1 MTSALR
7 WFRIMIQGSVVSVS
21 IVVLLLAIQPGVGWL
36 TFHLNKQLFDQ
47 MAGHAIWK
55 DLAWIALLLAL
66 LKLVELVLTE
76 GSRLVQAQL
85 SLRIHNRLEH
95 HLYSSIQPS
104 CITHLETPA
113 FNHDTTIL
121 KNSLNQIE
129 QSISS
134 TIGLVQQVLI
144 LGVYGYLIFT
154 YSWVTGLILLLFSLP
169 LFWVE
174 LLSALRL
181 EKYFHKVAQ
190 QQIESMLASDLILK
204 PQALK
209 ETMIFGSQRYL
220 LHRWSEAAESVIR
233 KTFTL
238 KFGEFKLRSVAV
250 IFQPVGFLLAQLIYF
265 NMLAAST
272 ITLGDYAALSAAAMT
287 VFTSISMIAGN
298 ARIFNQIP
306 IATRN
311 FKKFMTTY
319 IQAPDGQQSARLGTV
334 HNVRLNQLTF
344 AYPNATQPALTN
356 ISLDMADHDVIAIV
370 GANGSGKS
378 TLAKVLLGLHE
389 VEPNMLYINNHD
401 INDIERRFWFEQVSI
416 VNQDYMKY
424 SFSVYENI
432 ALQHPKRE
440 VQERVRQL
448 IQAYPLLVP
457 VELHHE
463 LDTVLG
469 NSLQGGRQLSGG
481 QWQRIA
487 IARALFKDSP
497 YLLLD
502 EATSELDPITELDL
516 INQIILDRIGRT
528 TVIVTHNLSV
538 ASMAQQ
544 VIVMHEGR
552 IMERGSHQEL
562 LLSKGMYFEMWN
574 KRHQYEGDTVHEQ
587 SYVSGSV

>member
-1 MTSALR
+1 M
-7 WFRIMIQGSVVSVS
+7 MQGSLVS
-21 IVVLLLAIQPGVGWL
+21 ISVVILLLAIQPGVGWL

-55 DLAWIALLLAL
+55 ELAIIAALLAG
-66 LKLVELVLTE
+66 LKLLELILTE

-104 CITHLETPA
+104 SITQLETPA
-113 FNHDTTIL
+113 FNHDMTTL

-134 TIGLVQQVLI
+134 IIGLVQQVLI
-144 LGVYGYLIFT
+144 LGVYGYIIFT
-154 YSWVTGLILLLFSLP
+154 YSWLTALILLLFSLP

-220 LHRWSEAAESVIR
+220 LQRWSEAAEAVIR

-238 KFGEFKLRSVAV
+238 KLGEFNLRSVAI
-250 IFQPVGFLLAQLIYF
+250 IFQPIGFLLAQLIFF
-265 NMLAAST
+265 NKLVGNT
-272 ITLGDYAALSAAAMT
+272 ITLGDYAALSAAALT
-287 VFTSISMIAGN
+287 VFSSMTQIAGN
-298 ARIFNQIP
+298 SRIFNQIP

-311 FKKFMTTY
+311 FKTFLAKY
-319 IQAPDGQQSARLGTV
+319 IQSPEQSYAAQPASV
-334 HNVRLNQLTF
+334 QHIRLNRLTF
-344 AYPNATQPALTN
+344 AYPNAAASALSD
-356 ISLDMADHDVIAIV
+356 ISLDLNDQDVVAIV
-370 GANGSGKS
+370 GENGSGKS
-378 TLAKVLLGLHE
+378 TLAKVVLGLHE
-389 VEPNMLYINNHD
+389 VEPDMLYIHNHD
-401 INDIERRFWFEQVSI
+401 INDIERQSWFKQVSV

-432 ALQHPKRE
+432 ALHHPNEE
-440 VQERVRQL
+440 VQHKVRGL
-448 IQAYPLLVP
+448 IQAYPMLVP
-457 VELHHE
+457 AELHDE

-487 IARALFKDSP
+487 IARALYKDSP

-516 INQIILDRIGRT
+516 VNRIITDRAGKT
-528 TVIVTHNLSV
+528 TVLVTHNLSV
-538 ASMAQQ
+538 ASMAKQI
-544 VIVMHEGR
+544 IVMHEGR
-552 IMERGSHQEL
+552 IIEKGSHQEL
-562 LLSKGMYFEMWN
+562 LLGKGMYFEMWN
-574 KRHQYEGDTVHEQ
+574 KRHQYEGERVHEQ
-587 SYVSGSV
+587 SYVSGLV